1 MINDIPAK
9 WRNECYYDAYRR
21 NTEFEKTEENN
32 LDIQNRLNSS
42 FHKPILRR
50 LEHIVLKGKASA
62 VDRASQSQQL

>member
-32 LDIQNRLNSS
+32 LDI
-42 FHKPILRR
+42 
-50 LEHIVLKGKASA
+50 
-62 VDRASQSQQL
+62 